1 MTRWKKPSE
10 HAPRLLLVLALCTVF
25 LVLTLL
31 DRAIWR
37 ETFVGAERLPH
48 LVRADWYQVLRQV
61 GYLPVWAIV
70 GAIFASVDFAARR
83 PRWWARGVLLVLATA
98 LSGLAAEAVLGTVM
112 RQRPGDTGLYWFT
125 WLNEGWDRGPGHGF
139 PSSHT
144 ATAFGAAFI
153 LMRMHRGAGWVMIP
167 AAAGC
172 GVSRMLAGAHFAT
185 DVMGG
190 AVLAYLVCAAVW
202 RVHRREVFLAGA

>member
-1 MTRWKKPSE
+1 MRWRDPSR
-10 HAPRLLLVLALCTVF
+10 HVPRLLLLLALSMVF

-31 DRAIWR
+31 DRAIWSAVY
-37 ETFVGAERLPH
+37 VGPEQMPR

-70 GAIFASVDFAARR
+70 GAIFMSVDLAQGRV
-83 PRWWARGVLLVLATA
+83 RWWARGVLLIVAVA
-98 LSGLAAEAVLGTVM
+98 LSGLAAETVLGTVM

-125 WLNEGWDRGPGHGF
+125 WLNDGWDRGPGHGF

-172 GVSRMLAGAHFAT
+172 ALSRMLAGAHFAT

-190 AVLAYLVCAAVW
+190 ALLAYLVCAGVW
-202 RVHRREVFLAGA
+202 RMHRREAFLAGE